1 MAFVPYHAH
10 LNVQGMAGSK
20 RRVNRYTL
28 ESNYI
33 VQCSPLTSALQIFF
47 NRDFEGIC
55 FIQCDFFVSTAL
67 ERSTGTLD
75 Y

>member
-33 VQCSPLTSALQIFF
+33 VPCSPLTSAL
-47 NRDFEGIC
+47 
-55 FIQCDFFVSTAL
+55 FIYFSIAILKGFAL
-67 ERSTGTLD
+67 SSATFLSAQLWKDPRVH
-75 Y
+75 